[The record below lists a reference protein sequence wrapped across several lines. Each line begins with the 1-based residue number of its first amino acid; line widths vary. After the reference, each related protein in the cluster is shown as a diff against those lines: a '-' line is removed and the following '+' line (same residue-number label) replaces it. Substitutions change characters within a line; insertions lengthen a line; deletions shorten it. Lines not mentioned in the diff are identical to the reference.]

1 MVAQLE
7 HRDHVRMGAEAC
19 HGLGLAGDAGPRLF
33 VQTLG
38 LDQLEG
44 DVTVELR
51 VAGEVDAFESTLTE
65 RLLDLVLAVGEGGGH
80 VGRRRRVRCVW
91 TRGRRRLRPTTER
104 PLRSSQ
110 KASSIGVVW
119 VESQGILYPVPHGLP
134 VPLREGLLS
143 LVEEPVDLS
152 LDALAGHRTAPS
164 WSLSDARQ
172 ASTGVRTGQ
181 LAVPPMSGLSTGI
194 DGNWGAR

>member
-1 MVAQLE
+1 
-7 HRDHVRMGAEAC
+7 MGAEAC

-80 VGRRRRVRCVW
+80 VGQTAAGPVRVDPRSASIAPHYRAPAPQQPESLEHRRCL
-91 TRGRRRLRPTTER
+91 GREP
-104 PLRSSQ
+104 
-110 KASSIGVVW
+110 GH
-119 VESQGILYPVPHGLP
+119 PVPGP
-134 VPLREGLLS
+134 ARPPSPAARGPPQPRRG
-143 LVEEPVDLS
+143 EPVDLS
-152 LDALAGHRTAPS
+152 LDALAGHGTAPS